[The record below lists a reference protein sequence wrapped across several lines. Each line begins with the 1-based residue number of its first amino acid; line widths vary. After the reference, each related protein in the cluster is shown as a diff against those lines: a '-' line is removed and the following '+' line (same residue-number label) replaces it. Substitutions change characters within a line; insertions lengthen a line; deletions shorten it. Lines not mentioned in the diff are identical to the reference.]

1 MSIRYRYNASG
12 MCENPGSVLLTTSYT
27 KNVNLKLT
35 LIYKVQ
41 NLICLSK
48 LKITNMRVENPTL
61 EKAK

>member
-12 MCENPGSVLLTTSYT
+12 MCENPGFVL
-27 KNVNLKLT
+27 NN
-35 LIYKVQ
+35 LIYKECQLKIDFKVQ

-48 LKITNMRVENPTL
+48 LKITNIRVENPTL